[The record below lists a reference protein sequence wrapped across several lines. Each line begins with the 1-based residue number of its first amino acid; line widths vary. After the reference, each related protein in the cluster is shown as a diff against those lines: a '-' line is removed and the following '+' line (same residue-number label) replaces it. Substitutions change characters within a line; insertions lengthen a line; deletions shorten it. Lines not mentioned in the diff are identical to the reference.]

1 MKTFK
6 NMIAKAK
13 NITKKAM
20 DFVNETAVKVSTF
33 FAVQKQK
40 IHLTL
45 ANNSGEN
52 YVDSAVK
59 ILIAVVLGGLLL
71 AGLYALFGDV
81 VMPTLKSKIQE
92 MFNYRG

>member
-1 MKTFK
+1 MKTIK

-13 NITKKAM
+13 NA
-20 DFVNETAVKVSTF
+20 VNNAAVKATTF
-33 FAVQKQK
+33 LMVQKNK
-40 IHLTL
+40 MRLAV

-81 VMPTLKSKIQE
+81 VMPTLKTKIQE
-92 MFNYRG
+92 MFNYAG

>member
-1 MKTFK
+1 MKTIK

-13 NITKKAM
+13 NA
-20 DFVNETAVKVSTF
+20 VNNAAVKATTF
-33 FAVQKQK
+33 LMVQKNK
-40 IHLTL
+40 MRLAV

-81 VMPTLKSKIQE
+81 VMPMLKTKIQE
-92 MFNYRG
+92 MFNYKG

>member
-1 MKTFK
+1 MKTIK
-6 NMIAKAK
+6 NMISKAK
-13 NITKKAM
+13 NAVNNATVKA
-20 DFVNETAVKVSTF
+20 TTF
-33 FAVQKQK
+33 LMVQKNK
-40 IHLTL
+40 MRLAV

-81 VMPTLKSKIQE
+81 VMPTLKTKIQE
-92 MFNYRG
+92 MFNYAG